1 MSVFQYVRNTE
12 RPDIYDLV
20 YGPNTSLPY
29 VRLSEPVKGFL
40 KKNGA
45 KYVLESWKGAKKIL
59 FTGLKPI
66 SKNTYK
72 GDHRNMA
79 KGIVCDL
86 RITISN
92 DLYKLSI
99 EVLSVKEKGP
109 HR

>member
-1 MSVFQYVRNTE
+1 MSIFQYVRNE
-12 RPDIYDLV
+12 DRPDIYDLV
-20 YGPNTSLPY
+20 SGPNTSLNY

-45 KYVLESWKGAKKIL
+45 KYVLESWKGSRKIL
-59 FTGLKPI
+59 FTGLQLI

-72 GDHRNMA
+72 GDHWNKA
-79 KGIVCDL
+79 KGIISDL

-92 DLYKLSI
+92 DFSTLTI
-99 EVLSVKEKGP
+99 EVLNIKQKRP